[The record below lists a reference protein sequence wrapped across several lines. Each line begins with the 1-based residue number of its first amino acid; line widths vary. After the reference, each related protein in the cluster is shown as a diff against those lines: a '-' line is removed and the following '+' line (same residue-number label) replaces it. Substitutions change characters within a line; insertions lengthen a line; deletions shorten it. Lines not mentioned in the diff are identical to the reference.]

1 MIDSSSICFFP
12 TISRQLKRLH
22 IDDMPLVSLGGFVPL
37 AMHLFFNRKMRCLT
51 GCRCKGT
58 VWVGFNAILVPI
70 VAVVLLIV
78 FTPEESF
85 LPEVCLEVIVPD
97 DLVDKAVMQLSEA
110 SRTGSPG
117 DGKIFVLPVED
128 AVRIRTGDRG
138 DAALT

>member
-1 MIDSSSICFFP
+1 MKKLQAIIRPFKVDDAKQALGDLNVGGMTVSEVIGLRRPMGHSESYRGAEYAID
-12 TISRQLKRLH
+12 
-22 IDDMPLVSLGGFVPL
+22 
-37 AMHLFFNRKMRCLT
+37 
-51 GCRCKGT
+51 
-58 VWVGFNAILVPI
+58 
-70 VAVVLLIV
+70 
-78 FTPEESF
+78 F

-110 SRTGSPG
+110 VRTGSPG